1 MENNNRYV
9 ENSNISMLIVLISY
23 TIFGI
28 ILIAESVLMGWELWV
43 LPLIALSIITCWIM
57 HIVRRPSENY
67 RMLIVSIIIM
77 VTFFFYGVHP
87 TSFFDMAPV
96 AAGIIIIYTVAGE
109 KRLIY
114 LMMVSYYL
122 TFAYDA
128 IIFLNEGV
136 ELDTL
141 IISRCILHLLLILVS
156 GRISIIIINRRK
168 EEKEAYGA
176 IINELEE
183 TNRRTEDF
191 LTNVSHEL
199 RTPINAVTGITGVI
213 MKRVR
218 NEEVR
223 EEIRSVKEAGN
234 RLLEQVTA
242 ILDYTEIDT
251 GRLVVSEDE
260 YMITSVINDIIT
272 EKQVLPA
279 NSETELVFDVDA
291 DIPSVLKGDGEKI
304 KKVLKNVIGNGV
316 KFTKK
321 GGVRVKISALKK
333 TYGVNLYIDVED
345 TGIGISAHE
354 LERIRDRFYQV
365 NSGRSRRAG
374 GLGLGLSIV
383 YGIVKAMG
391 GFVKIDSKEGEGTR
405 VHISIPQTIV
415 DPAPSMVVEN
425 RKSICLVVF
434 IRLEKYE
441 VPKVREYYQEL
452 MKNLSKGL
460 GIVIH
465 YVYSR
470 SDLEKVCNIY
480 NVTHLFVDME
490 EYTDNSDYIE
500 RMDRTTRIIVVAN
513 ESFEFSGDSRATIL
527 RKPFYSLGV
536 VNILNSALGE
546 ETAGDTEG
554 KRMVTPGIRALVVD
568 DETMNLIVAKGIF
581 SDYGMSVTTV
591 TGGLEAIRKCEH
603 EEFDII
609 FLDHMMPDMD
619 GVETLHNLRTL
630 ERSKGKTFTIVAL
643 TANAVSGAREMF
655 LAEGFDGF
663 VPKPIEYSELE
674 RVMKRVLPKSAID
687 YISKDSSVAEAQA
700 SGGAEA
706 KSDPLILLHRVGID
720 TQAGIRYCRNDR
732 EFYLELLDN
741 FVTEYDKKKGGLDAA
756 FEKMDMENY
765 HIRVHALKS
774 TSRMLGATE
783 LSEYAKNMEEA
794 AKKKDEVFIGSHH
807 EELMDMYE
815 EVVGDVADCIGK
827 ESSESASDGKEIDQ
841 EGILEALEEIMRSL
855 DTYEAQKAEDIIKE
869 MSGST
874 YDGKPVDEL
883 FEKIKDAISDFD
895 MKSASSEALSLLE
908 AVKGGTLG

>member
-1 MENNNRYV
+1 M
-9 ENSNISMLIVLISY
+9 SMLIVLVSY
-23 TIFGI
+23 TMFSIV
-28 ILIAESVLMGWELWV
+28 LIAESVLMGWETWMI
-43 LPLIALSIITCWIM
+43 PLMSVSIVVCWIM
-57 HIVRRPSENY
+57 HIIRQPSENY
-67 RMLIVSIIIM
+67 RLLIYSIIIM
-77 VTFFFYGVHP
+77 VTFFFYGIHS

-96 AAGIIIIYTVAGE
+96 GIGIMIIYTMAAE

-114 LMMVSYYL
+114 MMVASYYL
-122 TFAYDA
+122 TFAYDMA
-128 IIFLNEGV
+128 VFVNEGTFEV
-136 ELDTL
+136 DTL
-141 IISRCILHLLLILVS
+141 FVSRCILHVLLILVS
-156 GRISIIIINRRK
+156 ARICIIIINRRK
-168 EEKEAYGA
+168 EEKDAYGV
-176 IINELEE
+176 IISELEE

-213 MKRVR
+213 MKKIR
-218 NEEVR
+218 NEEVK
-223 EEIRSVKEAGN
+223 EEIKSVKEAGN

-251 GRLVVSEDE
+251 GRLVVSDEE
-260 YMITSVINDIIT
+260 YMFTSVINDIIT

-279 NSETELVFDVDA
+279 NGETELIFDVDA
-291 DIPSVLKGDGEKI
+291 DIPSVLQGDGEKI
-304 KKVLKNVIGNGV
+304 KKILKNVIGNGV

-321 GGVRVKISALKK
+321 GGVRVRVAALKK
-333 TYGVNLYIDVED
+333 TYGVNLCIDVED

-391 GFVKIDSKEGEGTR
+391 GFVRIESKEGEGTK
-405 VHISIPQTIV
+405 VHISIPQKVV

-425 RKSICLVVF
+425 RKQVCLVCF
-434 IRLEKYE
+434 IRLEKYD

-452 MKNLSKGL
+452 MKHLSKNL
-460 GIVIH
+460 GILIH

-470 SDLEKVCNIY
+470 NDLEKMTNIY

-490 EYTDNSDYIE
+490 EYNNNAAYIE
-500 RMDRTTRIIVVAN
+500 RLDRSTKVVIICN
-513 ESFEFSGDSRATIL
+513 ENFEQPSDSRAVL
-527 RKPFYSLGV
+527 LKKPFYTLGV
-536 VNILNSALGE
+536 VNILNSF
-546 ETAGDTEG
+546 AGDEGMADHEG
-554 KRMVTPGIRALVVD
+554 KRMVTPGLRALVVD

-591 TGGLEAIRKCEH
+591 TGGLDAIRRCEND
-603 EEFDII
+603 EFDII

-655 LAEGFDGF
+655 LSEGFDGF

-674 RVMKRVLPKSAID
+674 RVLKKVLPKSAIT
-687 YISKDSSVAEAQA
+687 YIDRDLSVTDQA
-700 SGGAEA
+700 VITAAEA
-706 KSDPLILLHRVGID
+706 KSDPVIMLQRTGID

-741 FVTEYDKKKGGLDAA
+741 FVSEYEKKKNGIKAA
-756 FEKMDMENY
+756 YDSWNVEDY

-774 TSRMLGATE
+774 TSRMIGATD
-783 LSEYAKNMEEA
+783 LSDYAKDLEEA
-794 AKKKDEVFIGSHH
+794 AKKNDEVFIGSHH
-807 EELMDMYE
+807 EELMLMYE
-815 EVVGDVADCIGK
+815 EVVGDIEDCIGK
-827 ESSESASDGKEIDQ
+827 KRKEEETDKQ
-841 EGILEALEEIMRSL
+841 AADKEKILDAIVNVMQSL
-855 DTYEAQKAEDIIKE
+855 DTYEAQKAEDIINE
-869 MSGST
+869 MSAFT
-874 YDGKPVDEL
+874 YNGRAVGEL
-883 FEKIKDAISDFD
+883 FEKVKDAISDFD
-895 MKSASSEALSLLE
+895 MKGAAEEAKNLLE
-908 AVKGGTLG
+908 AVNGGTLDEQV

>member
-354 LERIRDRFYQV
+354 LERIRDRFSQV

-470 SDLEKVCNIY
+470 SDLE
-480 NVTHLFVDME
+480 
-490 EYTDNSDYIE
+490 
-500 RMDRTTRIIVVAN
+500 
-513 ESFEFSGDSRATIL
+513 
-527 RKPFYSLGV
+527 
-536 VNILNSALGE
+536 
-546 ETAGDTEG
+546 
-554 KRMVTPGIRALVVD
+554 
-568 DETMNLIVAKGIF
+568 
-581 SDYGMSVTTV
+581 
-591 TGGLEAIRKCEH
+591 
-603 EEFDII
+603 
-609 FLDHMMPDMD
+609 
-619 GVETLHNLRTL
+619 
-630 ERSKGKTFTIVAL
+630 
-643 TANAVSGAREMF
+643 
-655 LAEGFDGF
+655 
-663 VPKPIEYSELE
+663 
-674 RVMKRVLPKSAID
+674 
-687 YISKDSSVAEAQA
+687 
-700 SGGAEA
+700 
-706 KSDPLILLHRVGID
+706 
-720 TQAGIRYCRNDR
+720 
-732 EFYLELLDN
+732 
-741 FVTEYDKKKGGLDAA
+741 
-756 FEKMDMENY
+756 
-765 HIRVHALKS
+765 
-774 TSRMLGATE
+774 
-783 LSEYAKNMEEA
+783 
-794 AKKKDEVFIGSHH
+794 
-807 EELMDMYE
+807 
-815 EVVGDVADCIGK
+815 
-827 ESSESASDGKEIDQ
+827 
-841 EGILEALEEIMRSL
+841 
-855 DTYEAQKAEDIIKE
+855 
-869 MSGST
+869 
-874 YDGKPVDEL
+874 
-883 FEKIKDAISDFD
+883 
-895 MKSASSEALSLLE
+895 
-908 AVKGGTLG
+908 